1 MSADVI
7 ARLKKLAGGAAETA
21 APATKAAPASAAKA
35 NPQWLQDMD
44 SDEDEGTTEESID
57 NDDVEESD
65 IPDASHRQAAPAAAP
80 VLAATPTADDELA
93 NLIADRVVA
102 KIRDALNHLV
112 LD

>member
-7 ARLKKLAGGAAETA
+7 ARLKKLAGSASETA
-21 APATKAAPASAAKA
+21 ASAVKTAPAPAAKA
-35 NPQWLQDMD
+35 NPQWLQDLD
-44 SDEDEGTTEESID
+44 SPEDEDTTEESID

-80 VLAATPTADDELA
+80 ALAATPTADDELA